1 MNRQVPTLGKLLT
14 MVLFAL
20 SCFSLTLF
28 LWMQFGGAIPFKAQG
43 YRITTTFPEAT
54 QLATEA
60 DIRIAGVQI
69 GRVKKVVPGAN
80 GRARVTLEVQKRFA
94 PIPVG
99 TKAQLRQKTL
109 LGETYIALTPP
120 KGAPKAFIAEG
131 GRIPDSDILG
141 TTELD
146 ELFSTFD
153 PETRRAF
160 QQWMIE
166 GGAGLDGNG
175 GNLGRALTEFQGTVS
190 GLSRLSAALN
200 DDLPALRST
209 LRNSQQVFDAAT
221 ADPGALRRAVTENSR
236 VFNQVGDQQ
245 AALTAFVNKLPAF
258 LQATKTGTQS
268 IAEFTENTGAA
279 EERLAPVLAALDPAT
294 TALADAAPE
303 INQLFTGL
311 DRLNTASVKGLPGAT
326 QALKSAPVL
335 FDGLDPFLKELNPI
349 VGYASQFA
357 DPLAAS
363 FGNVAAVTGQREP
376 RTTDR
381 SYRDGLPGTAI
392 RAGVAFQANGLA
404 AANTRFSIDQANAYR
419 RSNWAAAIGSTQ
431 LPQVYTP
438 DSCGTAVP
446 RIPDTTNADL
456 NRLSS
461 ASPNKAGVAA
471 KPDVSAIDALRYT
484 LFDPLGFYGNSA
496 TDPVTPSTT
505 PAPQTPTGAPR
516 TCELQADF
524 QLSAGS
530 ITTFPQLPAA
540 PTSTRPSVTGN

>member
-120 KGAPKAFIAEG
+120 KGAPKAFIPEG

-153 PETRRAF
+153 PSTRRAF

-175 GNLGRALTEFQGTVS
+175 GNLGRALSEFQGTVA

-200 DDLPALRST
+200 EDLPALRST
-209 LRNSQQVFDAAT
+209 LTNSRQVFDAAT
-221 ADPGALRRAVTENSR
+221 ADPGALRRAVVENAR
-236 VFNQVGDQQ
+236 LFNQTADQQ
-245 AALTAFVNKLPAF
+245 AALTAFINKLPEF
-258 LQATKTGTQS
+258 LQETKRGTQS
-268 IAEFTENTGAA
+268 IAKFTENTGAA

-294 TALADAAPE
+294 EALADTAPE

-335 FDGLDPFLKELNPI
+335 FDGLDPFLKEFNPI

-357 DPLAAS
+357 DPLAAA
-363 FGNVAAVTGQREP
+363 FGNVAAVTGQRTD
-376 RTTDR
+376 TTQGN
-381 SYRDGLPGTAI
+381 YRDGIAATAI
-392 RAGVAFQANGLA
+392 RAGVTIQANSLA

-419 RSNWAAAIGSTQ
+419 RSNWAAAIGSTT

-446 RIPDTTNADL
+446 RIPDTTNAEL
-456 NRLSS
+456 NRLGSE
-461 ASPNKAGVAA
+461 SPNKSGNPA
-471 KPDVSAIDALRYT
+471 KPDVSGIDAFRYL
-484 LFDPLGFYGNSA
+484 LFDPLGFYGNST
-496 TDPVTPSTT
+496 TDPVTPSTD

-530 ITTFPQLPAA
+530 ITTYPQLPAA